1 MAGNSGCGKTTLTS
15 KMIVNWEEC
24 MNFPPS
30 TIHVFF
36 SHMQSAYENLQTD
49 SPFPVI
55 FHSEPPTDDFEVEN
69 GLVIFDDLQGS
80 DCVRVIKDFFIKK
93 SHHFNTSVIYLVQ
106 NLFDKDPAHRFI
118 SLNSTYI
125 VVFKNPRDASQI
137 THLNKQIYPHAKNF
151 LTSAYKAITED
162 GPRSYMV
169 IDNYP
174 ETPEAFR
181 IRNTLFP
188 SMDFGRAFTYSV
200 S

>member
-1 MAGNSGCGKTTLTS
+1 MAGNSGCGKTTLTL
-15 KMIVNWEEC
+15 KMISNWEEC
-24 MNFPPS
+24 MDFPP
-30 TIHVFF
+30 TEVHVFF
-36 SHMQSAYENLQTD
+36 SHMQEAYEKLLSS
-49 SPFPVI
+49 SPFPVVL
-55 FHSEPPTDDFEVEN
+55 HSEPLDESFEVKN
-69 GLVIFDDLQGS
+69 GLVILDDLQGS
-80 DCVRVIKDFFIKK
+80 DSVGVIKDFFIKK

-125 VVFKNPRDASQI
+125 VIFKNPRDASQV

-151 LTSAYKAITED
+151 LTSAYKTITEG

-174 ETPEAFR
+174 ETPEPFR

-188 SMDFGRAFTYSV
+188 QSDFGNAFAFTAV
-200 S
+200 